1 MVHAFDKSDGYGMTY
16 RVPYFKG
23 RQKFLKGLDKETSD
37 LYMEDSNK
45 VNQKIVFLTDKVTSS
60 ILPYYEMTDSETNQE
75 VVKPATK
82 YERRTPKESYRMCG
96 IKSIRIDLK
105 KSQKAKKEIINSDI
119 YEYEKLLCK
128 SLSKKTGLELFF
140 GDDSFLEYKKN
151 ETGEIISSKKS
162 SKSARQDLME
172 AINAKDFIYNIFLKN
187 NDEEIHGA
195 NSSHRNKEDFAG
207 GMHIDIADIE
217 NINTKNSSYDIGM
230 IFLHEL
236 NHGYFGL
243 SDPTGDPEIKKTLW
257 RTKFGGEDMHGLY
270 SITK

>member
-1 MVHAFDKSDGYGMTY
+1 
-16 RVPYFKG
+16 
-23 RQKFLKGLDKETSD
+23 
-37 LYMEDSNK
+37 
-45 VNQKIVFLTDKVTSS
+45 
-60 ILPYYEMTDSETNQE
+60 
-75 VVKPATK
+75 
-82 YERRTPKESYRMCG
+82 MCG

-243 SDPTGDPEIKKTLW
+243 SDPTGAPEIKKTLW

-270 SITK
+270 SITKRGKIGKTVARVNVYREELGLPIRISYNSVMDMNGKNRRVPFERRSGKVIWLECFPE